1 MTNGVD
7 RAFVIRRAEPAEA
20 AKAGANGLAGAN
32 GVASGRSA
40 WERVKLARHPER
52 PHTLDYIGELMSDF
66 VELHGDRVFG
76 DDLAMIGGLA
86 RFGERTV
93 LVLGHQK
100 GGSNTRE
107 NLKRNFGMARPEG
120 YRKAERLMRH
130 AEKFGMPI
138 VTFID
143 TPGAEPGIGSEERG
157 QGTAIAESLLTMAD
171 LRTPIVAVVVGE
183 GGSGGALAI
192 GVADR
197 ILMLENA
204 VYAVA
209 SPEACAAIL
218 WKDAGRAEQAAETM
232 RITAQDLYGFAII
245 DEVIPERAP
254 AHERPREVIGAVGEA
269 VSRHLADL
277 QVLMTSPDPHGD
289 GMTRLMET
297 RYQKF
302 RRIGVWRET
311 VVREQGLP
319 GELVETV

>member
-1 MTNGVD
+1 MTSAAPTYPAVAPE
-7 RAFVIRRAEPAEA
+7 RAIPPSRT
-20 AKAGANGLAGAN
+20 
-32 GVASGRSA
+32 A

-52 PHTLDYIGELMSDF
+52 PHTLDYLHDLVTDF

-76 DDLAMIGGLA
+76 DDRALVGGLG
-86 RFGERTV
+86 RFAGRTT
-93 LVLGHQK
+93 LILGHQK
-100 GGSNTRE
+100 GTNTRE
-107 NLKRNFGMARPEG
+107 NISRNFGMVRPEG

-130 AEKFGMPI
+130 AEKFGIPI

-157 QGTAIAESLLTMAD
+157 QGTAIAESLLTMAG
-171 LRTPIVAVVVGE
+171 LRVPTVAVVIGE

-218 WKDAGRAEQAAETM
+218 WKDAAKAPEAAETM
-232 RITAQDLYGFAII
+232 RITAEDLFGFGIVDEII
-245 DEVIPERAP
+245 REDVP
-254 AHERPREVIGAVGEA
+254 AHERPRVTIGAVGEA
-269 VSRHLADL
+269 VTRHLDE
-277 QVLMTSPDPHGD
+277 LMAARGSD
-289 GMTRLMET
+289 GAGIDALLDA

-302 RRIGVWRET
+302 RQIGSWREEFGT
-311 VVREQGLP
+311 TTDVD
-319 GELVETV
+319 

>member
-7 RAFVIRRAEPAEA
+7 RAFVVRRAEPAEGM
-20 AKAGANGLAGAN
+20 KPGSSGANGMVPPGGRGA
-32 GVASGRSA
+32 
-40 WERVKLARHPER
+40 WDRVKLARHPER

-66 VELHGDRVFG
+66 VELHGDRAFG
-76 DDLAMIGGLA
+76 DDQALIGGLA

-100 GGSNTRE
+100 GGNTRE
-107 NLKRNFGMARPEG
+107 NLQRNFGMARPEG
-120 YRKAERLMRH
+120 YRKADRLMRH
-130 AEKFGMPI
+130 AEKFGIPI

-232 RITAQDLYGFAII
+232 RITAQDLREFAII
-245 DEVIPERAP
+245 DEVIPERVP

-269 VSRHLADL
+269 ISRHLADL
-277 QVLMTSPDPHGD
+277 ELLMTSPDPHGD
-289 GMTRLMET
+289 GMTRLLDA
-297 RYQKF
+297 RYAKF
-302 RRIGVWRET
+302 RRIGAWRET
-311 VVREQGLP
+311 VVQEQGLP
-319 GELVETV
+319 SKVAEAV